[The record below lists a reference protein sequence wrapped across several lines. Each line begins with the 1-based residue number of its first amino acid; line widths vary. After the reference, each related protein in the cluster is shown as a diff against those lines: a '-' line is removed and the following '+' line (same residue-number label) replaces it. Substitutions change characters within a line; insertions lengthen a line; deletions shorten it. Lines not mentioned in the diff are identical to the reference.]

1 MVPVALGRRLRRKAR
16 AGDSGSK
23 IATTGTIAAIAT
35 VTATATPCQPY
46 CTASSASSGRKA
58 SCPAAFAAL
67 SSPIARPLLAAN
79 QRFAIAAA
87 TPTAP
92 PPAPI
97 PTMKPQVMK
106 SCPGAVIK
114 SDRPVPAAN
123 SPIHARIVRFRPITW
138 TRPVRSGPVSKQ
150 DDVDR
155 YGAGDRAEAPSEG
168 VLQRKDHHSG
178 RRAHAAP
185 SEHGA
190 EHRPRRSARARKRIP
205 QLPPTSCGMIAV

>member
-155 YGAGDRAEAPSEG
+155 YGAGDR
-168 VLQRKDHHSG
+168 HSG
-178 RRAHAAP
+178 RCAHADP
-185 SEHGA
+185 GEHGA
-190 EHRPRRSARARKRIP
+190 EHHDKHDPGVVHAPGKEFRNCRRLHA
-205 QLPPTSCGMIAV
+205 G